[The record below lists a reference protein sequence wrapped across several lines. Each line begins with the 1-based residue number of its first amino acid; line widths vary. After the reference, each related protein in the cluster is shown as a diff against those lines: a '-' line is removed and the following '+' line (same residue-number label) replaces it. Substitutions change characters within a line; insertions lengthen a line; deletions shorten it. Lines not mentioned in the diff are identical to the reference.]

1 MSAHYDIPQPH
12 FLRDL
17 GFGRKG
23 EKKIESFLENIA
35 EGHLEVKT
43 DRYRNGRMVIE
54 IEQQPENQDWKPS
67 GIMVTK
73 AKWWVYQYGL
83 DGAFNIISVARIK
96 RYIKI
101 IKKNKELKM
110 FGMRGTNRSRGYL
123 LEPEEVIDLMVNPL
137 YDEVIKNVL

>member
-1 MSAHYDIPQPH
+1 MTNQYDIKQPH

-17 GFGRKG
+17 GYGRKG

-35 EGHLEVKT
+35 DGHLEVKT

-54 IEQQPENQDWKPS
+54 VEQKPKDQDWKPS

-83 DGAFNIISVARIK
+83 DGAFNIISVDRIK
-96 RYIKI
+96 RYIRSIRKT
-101 IKKNKELKM
+101 KELKT
-110 FGMRGTNRSRGYL
+110 FGLRGDNHSRGYL
-123 LEPEEVIDLMVNPL
+123 LEPDEVVDLMVNPA
-137 YDEVIKNVL
+137 YDKAVRGE